1 MLKDLYIRLK
11 KNKTLING
19 GLFSIFS
26 FICKGSSFFLLIIL
40 AKFILPDDYGRLS
53 LFGTVQTFISYFI
66 AFSTA
71 GYMSV
76 AFFKKEFE
84 EFKKDFTAIVLLSI
98 LSVGLFSLIAI
109 VVLPFIGDN
118 LGFPNYLLWYAI
130 LLSFLTCIIGLYLDY
145 LRIKEQ
151 VISYGIVSCGNAL
164 LIFVLSIIIVVYLR
178 YGWTGWIS
186 ARLVADV
193 LFAIIAIFFFFR
205 LKLFK
210 IDFSWIRYKT
220 MLMWGIPLIPHL
232 ASVWLRQGGDRYIIN
247 INNSVYEVGLFSF
260 ALNLTSVIIMIG
272 MAFNQ
277 TNSVSIYKILSDK
290 SLINKKD
297 ILRSQTRNI
306 FYIYLLASLFVSLLM
321 VILVP
326 FVLPQYSGSV
336 PYFGIL
342 AFYGFLQ
349 CIYFLFCNFL
359 FYFEKTKQLM
369 YVTFGTSLLHLAL
382 SIILTRY
389 SLYYTCIIY
398 VVIQALIVFLVT
410 YLSIKYI
417 RESNILANNNNSSA
431 V

>member
-1 MLKDLYIRLK
+1 MLRDLYIRLK
-11 KNKTLING
+11 NNKTLING

-26 FICKGSSFFLLIIL
+26 FICKGSSFVLLIVL
-40 AKFILPDDYGRLS
+40 ANFILPDDYGRLS

-76 AFFKKEFE
+76 SFFKKEYD
-84 EFKKDFTAIVLLSI
+84 EFKKDFTAIVVLSLLS
-98 LSVGLFSLIAI
+98 VALFSLLALAI
-109 VVLPFIGDN
+109 LSYVGDY
-118 LGFPNYLLWYAI
+118 LGFPSYLLWYAI

-145 LRIKEQ
+145 LRIREQ

-164 LIFVLSIIIVVYLR
+164 LIFVLSIVIVVYLK
-178 YGWTGWIS
+178 YGWIGWIS

-193 LFAIIAIFFFFR
+193 LFAVIAIFFFFK
-205 LKLFK
+205 LKLFE

-220 MLMWGIPLIPHL
+220 MLLWGIPLIPHL
-232 ASVWLRQGGDRYIIN
+232 ASVWLRQGGDRYLIN
-247 INNSVYEVGLFSF
+247 LYNSVYDVGLFSF
-260 ALNLTSVIIMIG
+260 ALNLTSVIVMIG

-277 TNSVSIYKILSDK
+277 TNSVSIYQILSDK
-290 SLINKKD
+290 ALNNKIE
-297 ILRSQTRNI
+297 ILKRQTRNI
-306 FYIYLLASLFVSLLM
+306 FYIYLFASLFVSVLM
-321 VILVP
+321 AILIP
-326 FVLPQYSGSV
+326 FILPQYSGSV

-349 CIYFLFCNFL
+349 CVYFLFCNFL

-369 YVTFGTSLLHLAL
+369 YVTFSTSLLHLAL
-382 SIILTRY
+382 SIVLTRY
-389 SLYYTCIIY
+389 SLYYTCMIY

-410 YLSIKYI
+410 YLSFKYI
-417 RESNILANNNNSSA
+417 RESNVLIDDNNYSR